1 MPDRRDAGDI
11 EDVLSSIRRL
21 VSEETRA
28 AVEPPVEAGDKLVL
42 TPDFRVGKQQGDA
55 APRPLGDETVSGRL
69 AVFKAAVSQQIDG
82 SAAEDS
88 DSAPQEG
95 GPGMLLQATVAAPS
109 GPSEA
114 PEAPMQDDLATE
126 LGEPEPLRAEPAAPA
141 QDAVATEPDLVEDE
155 ELDEEALRDLIRD
168 MIREELQGELGA
180 RITRNVRKL
189 VRTEINRALASRD
202 LG

>member
-1 MPDRRDAGDI
+1 
-11 EDVLSSIRRL
+11 
-21 VSEETRA
+21 
-28 AVEPPVEAGDKLVL
+28 
-42 TPDFRVGKQQGDA
+42 
-55 APRPLGDETVSGRL
+55 
-69 AVFKAAVSQQIDG
+69 
-82 SAAEDS
+82 
-88 DSAPQEG
+88 
-95 GPGMLLQATVAAPS
+95 
-109 GPSEA
+109 
-114 PEAPMQDDLATE
+114 MQDDLATE